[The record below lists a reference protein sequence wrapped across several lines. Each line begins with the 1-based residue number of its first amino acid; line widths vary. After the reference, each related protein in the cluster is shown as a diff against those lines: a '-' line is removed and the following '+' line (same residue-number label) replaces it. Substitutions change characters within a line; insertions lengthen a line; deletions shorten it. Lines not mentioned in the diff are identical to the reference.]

1 MDATLFFKVLGDGLL
16 GAGRQVLQ
24 IGLIVIPLMV
34 VMQFLE
40 ELNVLE
46 KVSRRLEK
54 TVARLGLSGA
64 AALPLVVGMSLGLA
78 YGAGMII
85 KYSRDGKLTRREMVL
100 IITFLSLNHS
110 LFEDVLLF
118 VAVGAQGTI
127 LQVVRMA
134 AAVLVTIL
142 LARVLPGDNAPAAP
156 SPAPAG

>member
-1 MDATLFFKVLGDGLL
+1 MDGTLLLKVLGDGLL

-24 IGLIVIPLMV
+24 IGLIVVPLMV

-40 ELNVLE
+40 ELKVLE
-46 KVSRRLEK
+46 KVSRWLEK
-54 TVARLGLSGA
+54 PVSLIGLSGA

-85 KYSRDGKLTRREMVL
+85 KYSRDGKLTHREMVL

-118 VAVGAQGTI
+118 VAIGAQGTV
-127 LQVVRMA
+127 LQVIRMT
-134 AAVLVTIL
+134 AAVVVTAI
-142 LARVLPGDNAPAAP
+142 LARLLGKEQ
-156 SPAPAG
+156 SPDPFPTLSS

>member
-1 MDATLFFKVLGDGLL
+1 MDGAQFLNILADGLL
-16 GAGRQVLQ
+16 GAGRQVFQ

-40 ELNVLE
+40 ELKVLE

-54 TVARLGLSGA
+54 PVSLLGLSGA

-85 KYSRDGKLTRREMVL
+85 KYSCDGKLTHREMVL

-118 VAVGAQGTI
+118 VAVGAQGTV
-127 LQVVRMA
+127 LQAIRMTA
-134 AAVLVTIL
+134 AIAVTVL
-142 LARVLPGDNAPAAP
+142 LARILPREA
-156 SPAPAG
+156 

>member
-1 MDATLFFKVLGDGLL
+1 MDLCGFIQIAGEGLI

-24 IGLIVIPLMV
+24 IALIVIPLMV

-40 ELNVLE
+40 EFKVLE

-54 TVARLGLSGA
+54 VVSVIGISGA
-64 AALPLVVGMSLGLA
+64 GALPLLVGLTLGLA

-85 KYSRDGKLTRREMVL
+85 KYGKEGKLTKREMVL

-118 VAVGAQGTI
+118 VAIGARGTV
-127 LQVVRMA
+127 LQVIRMTVAIVLTA
-134 AAVLVTIL
+134 A
-142 LARVLPGDNAPAAP
+142 LAGFLKPGQP
-156 SPAPAG
+156 SRSK